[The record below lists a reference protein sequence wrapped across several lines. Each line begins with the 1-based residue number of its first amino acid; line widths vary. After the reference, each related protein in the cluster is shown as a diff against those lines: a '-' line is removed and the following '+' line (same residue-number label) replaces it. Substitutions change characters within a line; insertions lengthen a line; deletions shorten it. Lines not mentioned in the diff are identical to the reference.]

1 MIVVDASLA
10 VKWFLPEP
18 GAEAA
23 AALLLEQDEIVGPD
37 MLAVEVHATLVRG
50 ANMVKSNRPEAE
62 TAIRRFQAMIESG
75 EVTLMRSLP
84 KQIERAANLAISLGH
99 PLKDCIYLALA
110 MEMGCELVTC
120 DARFAEKAKGVWDKV
135 RVLGEGEAEQG
146 SRA

>member
-23 AALLLEQDEIVGPD
+23 AALLLEQDEIAGPD

-50 ANMVKSNRPEAE
+50 ANMVKSNRVEAE
-62 TAIRRFQAMIESG
+62 TAIRRFQAMIELG

-84 KQIERAANLAISLGH
+84 NQIERAANIAIDLGH
-99 PLKDCIYLALA
+99 PLKDCLYLVQA
-110 MEMGCELVTC
+110 MEMDCELVTC
-120 DARFAEKAKGVWDKV
+120 DARFAEKAKGVWARV
-135 RVLGEGEAEQG
+135 RVLG
-146 SRA
+146 S

>member
-23 AALLLEQDEIVGPD
+23 AALLLEQDEIAGPD

-50 ANMVKSNRPEAE
+50 ANMVKSNRLEAE

-75 EVTLMRSLP
+75 EVTLIRSLP
-84 KQIERAANLAISLGH
+84 NQIERAANLAIDLGH
-99 PLKDCIYLALA
+99 PLKDCLYLALA
-110 MEMGCELVTC
+110 MELDCELMTC
-120 DARFAEKAKGVWDKV
+120 DARFAEKAKGVWDRV
-135 RVLGEGEAEQG
+135 RALGERSNVA
-146 SRA
+146 

>member
-23 AALLLEQDEIVGPD
+23 AALLLEQDEIAGPD

-50 ANMVKSNRPEAE
+50 ANMVKSNRVEAE

-75 EVTLMRSLP
+75 EVTLIRSLP
-84 KQIERAANLAISLGH
+84 KQIERASNLAIGLGH

-110 MEMGCELVTC
+110 MEMECNLITC
-120 DARFAEKAKGVWDKV
+120 DAKFAARAKGVWDRV
-135 RVLGEGEAEQG
+135 RVLGA
-146 SRA
+146 

>member
-23 AALLLEQDEIVGPD
+23 AALLLEQDEIAGPD

-50 ANMVKSNRPEAE
+50 ANMVKSNRVEAE

-75 EVTLMRSLP
+75 EVILIRSLAN
-84 KQIERAANLAISLGH
+84 QIERAANIAIDLGH
-99 PLKDCIYLALA
+99 PLKECIYLALA
-110 MEMGCELVTC
+110 MEMECDLITC
-120 DARFAEKAKGVWDKV
+120 DARFAEKARSVWARV
-135 RVLGEGEAEQG
+135 RVLGEAPSQG
-146 SRA
+146 L

>member
-23 AALLLEQDEIVGPD
+23 AALLLEQDEIAGPD

-50 ANMVKSNRPEAE
+50 ANMIKSNRVEAE
-62 TAIRRFQAMIESG
+62 TAIQRFQAMIESG
-75 EVTLMRSLP
+75 EVTLIRSLP
-84 KQIERAANLAISLGH
+84 NQIERAASLAIDLGH

-110 MEMGCELVTC
+110 MEMGCDLVTC
-120 DARFAEKAKGVWDKV
+120 DARFAEKAKGVWDRV
-135 RVLGEGEAEQG
+135 RVLAE
-146 SRA
+146 